1 MHGGAMIPPTLAAI
15 GAAVA
20 FCLGAGS
27 AYQLTAKHYEAAA
40 AKERQAAA
48 EAYQQRTE
56 DYHQASAE
64 LERAK
69 NEKQIVYRTIT
80 KRVEAYID
88 RPVYQRDAYD
98 DDGVRDVNATFA
110 ESADPGQLGAGVPT
124 ADAAGRQD
132 RRARPAEND

>member
-1 MHGGAMIPPTLAAI
+1 MIPPSLAAI

-27 AYQLTAKHYEAAA
+27 AYQLTANHYEAAA
-40 AKERQAAA
+40 AEERQAAA

-56 DYHQASAE
+56 DYNQASAE

-80 KRVEAYID
+80 KRVETYID
-88 RPVYQRDAYD
+88 RPIYLRDAYD

-110 ESADPGQLGAGVPT
+110 ESADPSQPDARVPA
-124 ADAAGRQD
+124 ADTTGRQD
-132 RRARPAEND
+132 RRPRPAEND